1 MVIQID
7 LLDNINLRHDLKKK
21 KNNFYRVCMMTKLL
35 LVFPKNGGVI
45 LGAI

>member
-21 KNNFYRVCMMTKLL
+21 RRKKQFLSCMYDDKITFGLS
-35 LVFPKNGGVI
+35 
-45 LGAI
+45 